1 MELPE
6 FLQSLP
12 DEFLIAGFFIFLLIY
27 SFSLPITEEI
37 ALVCVGLMA
46 HARDCN
52 FFLVLLVAYPG
63 IFGSDIVYYTV
74 AKYFGFRLLSSRV
87 FKKIVKPQ
95 KVYASERYFKRRG
108 PRIAFF
114 CRFVMGIRAPA
125 MIAAG
130 LLRMPFRI
138 FVRYDGLS
146 ALISTLF
153 WLSAGFYFGSLIER
167 GLHTLLFV
175 FSVLTPVLM
184 ISGVLLIR
192 HKIACEEKRIELM
205 EQSRHD
211 SFSEPVVDTEA
222 YGNI

>member
-1 MELPE
+1 MELPV

-12 DEFLIAGFFIFLLIY
+12 DEFLIAGFFVFLLIY

-37 ALVCVGLMA
+37 ALVFVGIMA

-63 IFGSDIVYYTV
+63 IFGSDVVYYTV
-74 AKYFGFRLLSSRV
+74 AKYFGFRLLSSRL
-87 FKKIVKPQ
+87 FQRLIKPK

-138 FVRYDGLS
+138 FARYDGLS
-146 ALISTLF
+146 ALISTVF

-167 GLHTLLFV
+167 GLHTLLFI
-175 FSVLTPVLM
+175 FSILTPVLM
-184 ISGVLLIR
+184 LSGVLFIR
-192 HKIACEEKRIELM
+192 HKIACEERRIEA
-205 EQSRHD
+205 QSK
-211 SFSEPVVDTEA
+211 SEYEA
-222 YGNI
+222 FADIAVHSEALGN

>member
-12 DEFLIAGFFIFLLIY
+12 DEFLIIGFFIFLLIY

-37 ALVCVGLMA
+37 ALVLVGLMA

-74 AKYFGFRLLSSRV
+74 AKYFGFRLLSSRL
-87 FKKIVKPQ
+87 FQKLIKPT

-130 LLRMPFRI
+130 LLRMPFGI
-138 FVRYDGLS
+138 FARYDGFS

-184 ISGVLLIR
+184 ISGVLFIR
-192 HKIACEEKRIELM
+192 HKISCEERCIEDM
-205 EQSRHD
+205 EKASGGEFSPHD
-211 SFSEPVVDTEA
+211 VETEA
-222 YGNI
+222 YGN